1 MTVRKHGDE
10 NGMCVLDETLK
21 CDNCGEC
28 DRCDLDP
35 SKICDNCGACLNEYN
50 TNEKGFVEIP
60 IDKIDT
66 SGASPSET
74 SSLTTPI
81 LMPFISLFKDFR

>member
-1 MTVRKHGDE
+1 MKTTVHGDK

-21 CDNCGEC
+21 CDDCGEC

-35 SKICDNCGACLNEYN
+35 SKICDNCGACIDQYN

-60 IDKIDT
+60 IDKIDMT
-66 SGASPSET
+66 GGDAT
-74 SSLTTPI
+74 LDDFYK
-81 LMPFISLFKDFR
+81 LMGLDDEDDDE

>member
-1 MTVRKHGDE
+1 MTNRKHGDE
-10 NGMCVLDETLK
+10 KGMCVLDETMK

-28 DRCDLDP
+28 DRCVLDP

-60 IDKIDT
+60 IDKIDA
-66 SGASPSET
+66 SGANPTLYDFYTELG
-74 SSLTTPI
+74 LT
-81 LMPFISLFKDFR
+81 DEDDD